1 ISSRLS
7 PSSNRFTTGQANSVI
22 GVIARVEPLTT
33 TRRLSGPF
41 DYALPDAPVEVG
53 SVVKVPF
60 GHQKLD
66 GVVVGLAAESELA
79 PERLI
84 APTSVRED
92 SVPADLVE
100 LALWMAAEYASTPA
114 RALSL
119 VLPPPGKPRLR
130 LWAARTAAPLDGER
144 LSERQRELLARLP
157 GLPGDDLGSLRRLE
171 KRGLVAIEAR
181 AERRRPLT

>member
-1 ISSRLS
+1 MA
-7 PSSNRFTTGQANSVI
+7 GEANSVI

-41 DYALPDAPVEVG
+41 DYALPEAPVEGG

-66 GVVVGLAAESELA
+66 GVVVGLAAQSELA

-114 RALSL
+114 RALSR
-119 VLPPPGKPRLR
+119 VLPPRGKPRLR
-130 LWAARTAAPLDGER
+130 KWASRTAAPLEGER
-144 LSERQRELLARLP
+144 LTAGQRVLLERLP
-157 GLPGDDLGSLRRLE
+157 GPAGEDLGALRRPG
-171 KRGLVAIEAR
+171 KRGRGPITER
-181 AERRRPLT
+181 AERREPLTTTPPRPAGERA